1 MPNKAVSDAM
11 NTVSSRYLRP
21 TTVTERRDVNR
32 PAAIPGEYVGGD
44 QLVVDVAE
52 VRGLDPGEADG
63 LLGECILLT
72 CKRLDAAL
80 WPALEDLREGLSRDP
95 TAVAVAQEKGWH
107 QNDMVEAVR
116 SKPGLFVPRF
126 RATLKQSFD
135 SRREGIPRGQRAEE
149 AISMAVVE
157 HGTHIATVALKSAV
171 LAMREATSVE
181 AFALDLRVRALLR
194 EEPTEGAFDNP
205 FSSDY
210 VCDALGTACRT
221 IWSEHGVWRPI
232 MRRLVRVLT
241 PHVVEL
247 HRDMNI
253 FLKER
258 DVLPALNVY
267 THAARGNGQSRRPG
281 GSALYQKLI
290 DLGDPDALPATHS
303 TPGGTGPAAAARSD
317 ALAMN
322 GIGLYGGADGVARTG
337 NGNESVQVPDV
348 QMWAVLVAALNY
360 LQHAA
365 SGTLPPMDLGGVDGE
380 ALRNGTGN
388 QLRTLKRA
396 FAGKGGSPLDRV
408 TIDIVAGVL
417 DCVFDNPHLADEIKA
432 VFGRLQIPVL
442 KAAVLDRRVL
452 SDPTHPVCRL
462 LENLV
467 NAAIDLA
474 PQSTKGAA
482 LIAVAQNIARR
493 IHDDFEDDLSIF
505 ESASAEL
512 DAFLD
517 AEQVGAD
524 EWLAL
529 NLTQNERADAQGE
542 AQAVLD
548 ARRARHSVP
557 PGVQAFLDHEVVER
571 LTMISLAQGRESPAW
586 EAELAF
592 VDELLWSIEPK
603 ATAAERKR
611 LVGVL
616 PSLLRTINRGWE
628 ADELAQMRR
637 SSLLLC
643 LFEFH
648 LRSLKSAFQDP
659 VTGEAESAEAD
670 VAAESKPV
678 KPLATPLAEPD
689 EYDAQVRSLRRGDW
703 CEFTS
708 EETQAKQL
716 ARLAW
721 RSTLRRRLLF
731 CYSDGSTALVHTPE
745 SLANAF
751 RSAQA
756 ALAIEAVPL
765 FDRAMTHLIAKRSEA
780 GELAAIASGDPPA
793 GLA

>member
-1 MPNKAVSDAM
+1 MSDDM

-21 TTVTERRDVNR
+21 TTATERREPSR
-32 PAAIPGEYVGGD
+32 PPELPGAYAEGD
-44 QLVVDVAE
+44 QLVVDVAD
-52 VRGLDPGEADG
+52 VRELPAGEADG
-63 LLGECILLT
+63 LLDECILLA

-80 WPALEDLREGLSRDP
+80 WPALEDLRTGLSRDP
-95 TAVAVAQEKGWH
+95 TAVGVVQEKGGH
-107 QNDMVEAVR
+107 QSDIADALR

-126 RATLKQSFD
+126 RAALKESFE
-135 SRREGIPRGQRAEE
+135 RRRKGIPRGQRAEE

-171 LAMREATSVE
+171 LAMREATSLE
-181 AFALDLRVRALLR
+181 AFALDLRVRALLL
-194 EEPTEGAFDNP
+194 EDATEGAFDNP

-210 VCDALGTACRT
+210 VCDALGTASRA
-221 IWSEHGVWRPI
+221 IWTEHGVWRQI

-241 PHVVEL
+241 PHIVEL

-267 THAARGNGQSRRPG
+267 THASRGKGQSRSPG

-290 DLGDPDALPATHS
+290 DLGDPDTPLATHS
-303 TPGGTGPAAAARSD
+303 VPERTDPAGIARDASHGNSGVAAR
-317 ALAMN
+317 A
-322 GIGLYGGADGVARTG
+322 G
-337 NGNESVQVPDV
+337 NGNGSAQLPDV
-348 QMWAVLVAALNY
+348 QMWTALVAALNY

-365 SGTLPPMDLGGVDGE
+365 SGTQPPMDLGGVDGE

-388 QLRTLKRA
+388 QLRTLKEA

-417 DCVFDNPHLADEIKA
+417 DCVFDNPHLSDEIKA

-452 SDPTHPVCRL
+452 SDPAHPVRRL

-467 NAAIDLA
+467 NAAIDLQ

-482 LIAVAQNIARR
+482 LIAVAQHIARR
-493 IHDDFEDDLSIF
+493 IHDDFDDNLSIF
-505 ESASAEL
+505 ETASAEL

-529 NLTQNERADAQGE
+529 NLTQNDRADAQGE

-548 ARRARHSVP
+548 ARRTLHSVP

-571 LTMISLAQGRESPAW
+571 LTTISLAQGRDSPAW

-603 ATAAERKR
+603 ASAADRKR
-611 LVGVL
+611 LVNVL
-616 PSLLRTINRGWE
+616 PSLLRTINLGWE
-628 ADELAQMRR
+628 TDDLAQMRR

-659 VTGEAESAEAD
+659 AAIESENAEAAI
-670 VAAESKPV
+670 AAPEPV
-678 KPLATPLAEPD
+678 KRQVSPMSEPD

-708 EETQAKQL
+708 EETEAKQM

-751 RSAQA
+751 RSGEA

-765 FDRAMTHLIAKRSEA
+765 FDRAMTQLIAKRSQT
-780 GELAAIASGDPPA
+780 GEFAATANADPAVAPA
-793 GLA
+793 